1 MHVQTFVAVILVLV
15 TFAGQML
22 LPRTPARTVA
32 EPESVRAMRE
42 RVESLAAAVRTGEI
56 SVTEWQAE
64 MAAFR
69 QQ

>member
-22 LPRTPARTVA
+22 LPRTPSRAVA

-42 RVESLAAAVRTGEI
+42 RVESLAAAVRAGEI
-56 SVTEWQAE
+56 SVTEWEAE